1 MKFEWETLTTDT
13 RRAKVLGG
21 WIVLVTKDDGTNS
34 SSIFVSDPH
43 YEWSIEHEEN

>member
-21 WIVLVTKDDGTNS
+21 WIVLVANS